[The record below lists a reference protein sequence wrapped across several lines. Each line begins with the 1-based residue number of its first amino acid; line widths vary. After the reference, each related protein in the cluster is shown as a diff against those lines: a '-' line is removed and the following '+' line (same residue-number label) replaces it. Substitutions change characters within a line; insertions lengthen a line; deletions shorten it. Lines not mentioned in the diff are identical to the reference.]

1 VSAGDQPYAS
11 WWHDGTE
18 APAFRMAY
26 DMASV
31 RRETTVRHDVEV
43 FEHPRFGRAIAV
55 DGVLQSVE
63 QDAAHREML
72 VHVPVLGRAR
82 RPCRALVVGEDATVV
97 TELLKH
103 DFVATVGVSVD
114 DPALF
119 EISAEAFGVAR
130 VMRDPRVAVRSP
142 AVGESLADF
151 GEALFDVVFAAAADL
166 RRPAPAGST
175 RATTLHDALATRLA
189 PDGVVADCDLA
200 LLARTGPWW
209 YRDPPGAGRSLLA
222 AVRHGGALPSMERYF
237 TTSPLALGGFLGFFL
252 YSKGAASC
260 AEPRSGFD
268 GAHYNAD
275 LHRAAFALPTFWN
288 DLP

>member
-1 VSAGDQPYAS
+1 
-11 WWHDGTE
+11 
-18 APAFRMAY
+18 
-26 DMASV
+26 
-31 RRETTVRHDVEV
+31 
-43 FEHPRFGRAIAV
+43 
-55 DGVLQSVE
+55 
-63 QDAAHREML
+63 
-72 VHVPVLGRAR
+72 
-82 RPCRALVVGEDATVV
+82 
-97 TELLKH
+97 LKH
-103 DFVATVGVSVD
+103 DFVATVGVSID

-130 VMRDPRVAVRSP
+130 VMRDPRVAVRRP

-151 GEALFDVVFAAAADL
+151 GGALFDVVFAAAADL